1 MNLTKNP
8 KRKIKQIK
16 LKGEI
21 DNSIIIIEDFSTSL
35 LIIDQRWL
43 SSKESTYNAGDA
55 EGAGLIPGSG
65 RPHGEGHGDPLQYSC
80 LENSMDSG
88 AWRVTIHRVSKS
100 WTLMK

>member
-1 MNLTKNP
+1 MKKL
-8 KRKIKQIK
+8 IE
-16 LKGEI
+16 LKGKTDRSI
-21 DNSIIIIEDFSTSL
+21 DVIEDFSTSL

-55 EGAGLIPGSG
+55 EGAGLIPGPG
-65 RPHGEGHGDPLQYSC
+65 RPHGEGHGDPLQHSC
-80 LENSMDSG
+80 LENFMDSG